1 MNDVVTIND
10 EDYYTKYTNK
20 SKINYST
27 SEKGNIGYILNNELT
42 SYIKTTLFSKKKTE
56 KLNHKDSISYNSEL
70 KNENYTSKLHLP
82 NMYDLFGA
90 SIAFSYWYGNYSSDS
105 NTGCVMTYDH
115 KIYCGKYNRDSESG
129 VRLVGYFNKQAI
141 VKSGKGT
148 IDNPYTVTK

>member
-1 MNDVVTIND
+1 
-10 EDYYTKYTNK
+10 
-20 SKINYST
+20 
-27 SEKGNIGYILNNELT
+27 
-42 SYIKTTLFSKKKTE
+42 
-56 KLNHKDSISYNSEL
+56 
-70 KNENYTSKLHLP
+70 
-82 NMYDLFGA
+82 MYDLFGV

-148 IDNPYTVTK
+148 IDNPYTVTKQLLKQGKL